1 MFSYYGSKSKV
12 VNLYPS
18 PKFGKIIEP
27 FAGSARYSLKYFD
40 RDVLLVDK
48 YQVIVDLWH
57 YLQQASESDIL
68 KLPKMRKGDDIR
80 KYGLSEGETLLLSF
94 LAGHGVANPQYIV
107 SQFADYDNGNH
118 GVYSRISKNLNKI
131 RHWQIICADYQS
143 IENQEACWFIDPP
156 YKEGGQYYKFNDI
169 DYHVLGDWCKSRNGQ
184 VIVCENT
191 KADWL
196 PFYPMRQIQ
205 GARSTM
211 TTEAIWSNYRHNF
224 QAVQS
229 SMFEPRHLTPRE
241 PDKGDSSA
249 LQALSTLGAGSALGD
264 LL

>member
-12 VNLYPS
+12 VDLYPS

-48 YQVIVDLWH
+48 YQVVVDVWH
-57 YLQQASESDIL
+57 YLQQASPADIL
-68 KLPKMRKGDDIR
+68 KLPKMQKGDDIR

-94 LAGHGVANPQYIV
+94 LSTGGTSTPGWTVSEFGEYEHGNQNVYKRIAKELYKIKHWKIV
-107 SQFADYDNGNH
+107 CGDYKD
-118 GVYSRISKNLNKI
+118 
-131 RHWQIICADYQS
+131 
-143 IENQEACWFIDPP
+143 IENQEACYFIDPP
-156 YKEGGQYYKFNDI
+156 YQVGGASYKFSKI
-169 DYHVLGDWCKSRNGQ
+169 DYSFLAEWCRSRNGQ

-196 PFYPMRQIQ
+196 PFYAMKKIQ
-205 GARSTM
+205 GTNNTN
-211 TTEAIWSNYRHNF
+211 TTEAIWSNYRHDF

-229 SMFEPRHLTPRE
+229 SMFSTP
-241 PDKGDSSA
+241 PNKA
-249 LQALSTLGAGSALGD
+249 
-264 LL
+264 